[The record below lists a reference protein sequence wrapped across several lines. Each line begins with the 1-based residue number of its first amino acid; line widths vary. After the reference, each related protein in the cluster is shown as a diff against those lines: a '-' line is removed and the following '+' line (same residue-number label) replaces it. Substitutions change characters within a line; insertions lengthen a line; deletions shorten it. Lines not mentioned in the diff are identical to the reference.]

1 MKKCTLF
8 IALLIMFSSAFSQY
22 NYLGNYT
29 SDGTPL
35 YFAPSDVIST
45 QTMTLLKN
53 ALPEGFPVPTYN
65 PQYISSGYDT
75 DIILEDSADVWVTFV
90 DEGAGYKNVLGF
102 YTYNINNPLTTT
114 PAANA
119 ITIIFPNVS
128 KAGSGGSLV
137 AGNKVKIG
145 TFPANT
151 GIGFMLIADGWRS
164 GAVSNGNWKL
174 YSNPNFNPETNPSLR
189 YHNVLIADSANR
201 RVILGFEDIRRDN
214 SSCDND
220 FNDALFYITANPY
233 TAIRSS
239 NFASIESSYNVS
251 SGNNSGLESNGKLAE
266 KIAKRFFE
274 RQKNNTAKL
283 ANKAFQQKRNM
294 VLQRPSGVNGIT
306 GSLPG
311 YLPSTGMFGNEES
324 FVSTPSDLLSITN
337 ATEVFSADYYR
348 NNERVA
354 AALVT
359 HTAER
364 VYDHTKLIC
373 DRLNGASLEDV
384 RTIELNGY
392 RLINTTFKRSNDDI
406 EYAITFSVKATEA
419 DYSLYSLW
427 STDQYP
433 AGEYLNFQAWGS
445 SMGQVCSIVNTI
457 LQKLESEKT
466 VVNNSA
472 LTIIPDVFIKK
483 GTYKNGKLQ
492 LTICNRK
499 KVNSIQFNGNSRT
512 SETTNLS
519 NIAQSISL
527 TGAIV
532 QEVEVNAG
540 HLFDIG
546 LSIGYAGCRQ
556 PDALYLADGAWGTDY
571 DSNLANDVS
580 FTVSKQ
586 LLAATQD
593 VIAIERNPEV
603 TGNLKGTI
611 NLFRNTRAGNVP
623 LDISQFKNISFE
635 IQCNKAV
642 EIVLVDAN
650 LQNWDERATYSIP
663 ASEQPITFTIPLSR
677 FTSLHG
683 QPVTLNT
690 IKTIVFSVSG
700 DYQQYSQ
707 FNLKVNNLNFNNHA
721 TQSSSSL
728 AATAYP
734 NPAVKF
740 TTLQFDPLIKSG
752 SLLITDVTGRLTIKK
767 EIQLAEG
774 KYILDAG
781 TLGTGTYF
789 FSLLNNNG
797 IKVTG
802 KFIKQ

>member
-1 MKKCTLF
+1 MKKFKLF
-8 IALLIMFSSAFSQY
+8 IALLIMYSSAFSQY
-22 NYLGNYT
+22 NYLGSYT

-35 YFAPSDVIST
+35 YFAPSDVISNE
-45 QTMTLLKN
+45 TMTLVHN
-53 ALPEGFPVPTYN
+53 ALPEGYPVPTYN

-114 PAANA
+114 PPASA

-151 GIGFMLIADGWRS
+151 GIGFILIADGWRN
-164 GAVSNGNWKL
+164 GAVSNGNWKV

-189 YHNVLIADSANR
+189 YHNVLISDSSNQ

-220 FNDALFYITANPY
+220 FNDALFYISANPY

-251 SGNNSGLESNGKLAE
+251 SGNNGGLESNGRLAE

-274 RQKNNTAKL
+274 RQKNNTAKFS
-283 ANKAFQQKRNM
+283 NKEFQQKRNT

-306 GSLPG
+306 GPLPG
-311 YLPSTGMFGNEES
+311 YFPSTGMFGNEES
-324 FVSTPSDLLSITN
+324 FVSTPNDLLNITN
-337 ATEVFSADYYR
+337 ATEVYSADYYK

-392 RLINTTFKRSNDDI
+392 KLINTTFKRGNNEI
-406 EYAITFSVKATEA
+406 EYTITFSVKATDTE
-419 DYSLYSLW
+419 YSLYSLW

-445 SMGQVCSIVNTI
+445 SMGEVCSIVSAI
-457 LQKLESEKT
+457 LQKLESEKA

-472 LTIIPDVFIKK
+472 LTVIPDVFIKK
-483 GTYKNGKLQ
+483 GAYKNGKLQ

-499 KVNSIQFNGNSRT
+499 KVNSVLFNGNSRT
-512 SETTNLS
+512 SETAILS
-519 NIAQSISL
+519 NISQNISL
-527 TGAIV
+527 TGATV
-532 QEVEVNAG
+532 QEIEVNAG
-540 HLFDIG
+540 YLFDIG

-556 PDALYLADGAWGTDY
+556 TDALYLADGAWGADY
-571 DSNLANDVS
+571 DNNLAS
-580 FTVSKQ
+580 EIHFTVANQALTTKDNA
-586 LLAATQD
+586 LT
-593 VIAIERNPEV
+593 IERNPEV
-603 TGNLKGTI
+603 KGNLKGTL

-635 IQCNKAV
+635 LQSNKAV

-650 LQNWDERATYSIP
+650 LQSWEERAKYSIP
-663 ASEQPITFTIPLSR
+663 ASEQPVTFNIPISK
-677 FTSLHG
+677 FTSLNG
-683 QPVTLNT
+683 QPVTLNF
-690 IKTIVFSVSG
+690 IKTIVFSISG
-700 DYQQYSQ
+700 DYQQYSN
-707 FNLKVNNLNFNNHA
+707 FTLKVSNLNFNNDIIKNNSA
-721 TQSSSSL
+721 ST
-728 AATAYP
+728 ATAYP
-734 NPAVKF
+734 NPVVKF
-740 TTLQFDPLIKSG
+740 TALQFDPSITSG
-752 SLLITDVTGRLTIKK
+752 ILHITDVAGKSIITK
-767 EIQLAEG
+767 EVQLSEG

-781 TLGTGTYF
+781 TLTSGTYF
-789 FSLLNNNG
+789 FSLTKSDG
-797 IKVTG
+797 KKITG

>member
-1 MKKCTLF
+1 MKKIKLF
-8 IALLIMFSSAFSQY
+8 IALLIMYSSAFSQY

-35 YFAPSDVIST
+35 YFAPSDVISA
-45 QTMTLLKN
+45 QTMTLVKN

-102 YTYNINNPLTTT
+102 YTYNINNPLTTV

-151 GIGFMLIADGWRS
+151 GIGFILIADGWRN

-189 YHNVLIADSANR
+189 YHNVLISDSSNQ

-220 FNDALFYITANPY
+220 FNDALFYISANPY

-251 SGNNSGLESNGKLAE
+251 SGNNGGLESNGKLAE
-266 KIAKRFFE
+266 KIAKRLFE

-283 ANKAFQQKRNM
+283 AQKEFQQKRKM
-294 VLQRPSGVNGIT
+294 MLQRPSGVNGVT
-306 GSLPG
+306 GPLPG
-311 YLPSTGMFGNEES
+311 YFPSTGMFGNEES
-324 FVSTPSDLLSITN
+324 FISTPNDLLNITN
-337 ATEVFSADYYR
+337 ATEVYSADYYK
-348 NNERVA
+348 NDERVA

-364 VYDHTKLIC
+364 VYDHTKLVC

-392 RLINTTFKRSNDDI
+392 KLINTTFKRSSNEI
-406 EYAITFSVKATEA
+406 EYAITFSVKATDTE
-419 DYSLYSLW
+419 YSLYSLW
-427 STDQYP
+427 NTDQYP

-445 SMGQVCSIVNTI
+445 SMGQVCNIVNAI
-457 LQKLESEKT
+457 LQKLESEKA
-466 VVNNSA
+466 VINNSA
-472 LTIIPDVFIKK
+472 LTVIPDVFIKK
-483 GTYKNGKLQ
+483 GAYKNGKLQ
-492 LTICNRK
+492 LTFCNRK
-499 KVNSIQFNGNSRT
+499 KVSSIQFNGSSRAT
-512 SETTNLS
+512 ETTSLS
-519 NIAQSISL
+519 NIAQNISL
-527 TGAIV
+527 TGATV

-540 HLFDIG
+540 YLFDIG
-546 LSIGYAGCRQ
+546 LSIGYAGSRQ
-556 PDALYLADGAWGTDY
+556 TDALYIADGAWGTDY
-571 DSNLANDVS
+571 DSNLASDIN
-580 FTVSKQ
+580 FTVASQAQTTKETA
-586 LLAATQD
+586 L
-593 VIAIERNPEV
+593 AIERNPEV
-603 TGNLKGTI
+603 RGNLKGTL

-623 LDISQFKNISFE
+623 LDISQFKNISFK
-635 IQCNKAV
+635 IQSNKAV

-650 LQNWDERATYSIP
+650 LPNWDERAKYSIP
-663 ASEQPITFTIPLSR
+663 ASEQPITITIPVSK
-677 FTSLHG
+677 FTGLNG

-700 DYQQYSQ
+700 DYQQYSN
-707 FNLKVNNLNFNNHA
+707 FNLKVNNLHFNNDIIENN
-721 TQSSSSL
+721 SGL

-734 NPAVKF
+734 NPVVKF
-740 TTLQFDPLIKSG
+740 TTLQFDPSIKSG
-752 SLLITDVTGRLTIKK
+752 ALLIADVAGKSVIKRDIPLTG
-767 EIQLAEG
+767 G

-781 TLGTGTYF
+781 TLNTGTYL
-789 FSLLNNNG
+789 FSLTKNDG
-797 IKVTG
+797 KIITG

>member
-1 MKKCTLF
+1 MKKIKL
-8 IALLIMFSSAFSQY
+8 IVALLIVYSSVFSQY
-22 NYLGNYT
+22 NYLGSYT

-35 YFAPSDVIST
+35 YFAPSDVISAE
-45 QTMTLLKN
+45 TMSLVKN

-65 PQYISSGYDT
+65 PQYISSGYDS
-75 DIILEDSADVWVTFV
+75 DIILLDSADVWVAFV

-114 PAANA
+114 PAASA

-128 KAGSGGSLV
+128 KAGSGGSLL

-145 TFPANT
+145 SFPANT

-164 GAVSNGNWKL
+164 GAVSNGNWKV

-189 YHNVLIADSANR
+189 YHNVLISDSSNQ

-220 FNDALFYITANPY
+220 FNDALFYISANPY
-233 TAIRSS
+233 TAIKSS
-239 NFASIESSYNVS
+239 NFASIESSYPVS
-251 SGNNSGLESNGKLAE
+251 SGNNGGLERNGKLAE

-283 ANKAFQQKRNM
+283 SNKAFQQKRNTS
-294 VLQRPSGVNGIT
+294 LLRPAGIT
-306 GSLPG
+306 GTTGQLPG
-311 YLPSTGMFGNEES
+311 YLPATGMFGNEES
-324 FVSTPSDLLSITN
+324 FISTPIDLLNITN
-337 ATEVFSADYYR
+337 ATEVFSADYYK

-359 HTAER
+359 RTTER

-392 RLINTTFKRSNDDI
+392 KLINTTFKRSNNEI
-406 EYAITFSVKATEA
+406 EYAITFSAKATDTE
-419 DYSLYSLW
+419 YSLYSLW

-445 SMGQVCSIVNTI
+445 SMGQVCSIVNAI
-457 LQKLESEKT
+457 LQKLQGEKN

-483 GTYKNGKLQ
+483 GAYKNGKLQ

-499 KVNSIQFNGNSRT
+499 KVSSIQFNGNSRA
-512 SETTNLS
+512 SETTFLD
-519 NIAQSISL
+519 NISQNISL
-527 TGAIV
+527 TGAGV

-540 HLFDIG
+540 YLFDIG

-556 PDALYLADGAWGTDY
+556 TDALYLADGAWGTDY
-571 DSNLANDVS
+571 DSNLANDIN
-580 FTVSKQ
+580 FTVTNQ
-586 LLAATQD
+586 LLTTKQD
-593 VIAIERNPEV
+593 ALSIERNPAVE
-603 TGNLKGTI
+603 GNVKGTL

-623 LDISQFKNISFE
+623 LDISQYKNISFE
-635 IQCNKAV
+635 IQSNKAI

-650 LQNWDERATYSIP
+650 LQNWEERAKYSIP
-663 ASEQPITFTIPLSR
+663 ASEQPINITIPLSK
-677 FTSLHG
+677 FTGVTG
-683 QPVTLNT
+683 QPATLNT

-700 DYQQYSQ
+700 NYQQYSS
-707 FNLKVNNLNFNNHA
+707 FNLKVSKLNFNNDVIKNKNGS
-721 TQSSSSL
+721 T
-728 AATAYP
+728 ATAYP
-734 NPAVKF
+734 NPVVKF
-740 TTLQFDPLIKSG
+740 TTLQFDPSIKSG
-752 SLLITDVTGRLTIKK
+752 SLLITDVAGKSILKK

-774 KYILDAG
+774 KYVLDAG
-781 TLGTGTYF
+781 VLVSGTYF
-789 FSLLNNNG
+789 FSLIKNDG
-797 IKVTG
+797 KKVTG
-802 KFIKQ
+802 NLIKQ